1 MSNKIQFLA
10 AQKREAIKKSEE
22 SKDET
27 VQAIYQQVSS
37 QFDAKIEKL
46 KAAQRV
52 RAAKL
57 RGAE

>member
-27 VQAIYQQVSS
+27 VRAIYQQV
-37 QFDAKIEKL
+37 AKHFELKIDKL
-46 KAAQRV
+46 KAAQRL
-52 RAAKL
+52 RAAKMK
-57 RGAE
+57 GTE